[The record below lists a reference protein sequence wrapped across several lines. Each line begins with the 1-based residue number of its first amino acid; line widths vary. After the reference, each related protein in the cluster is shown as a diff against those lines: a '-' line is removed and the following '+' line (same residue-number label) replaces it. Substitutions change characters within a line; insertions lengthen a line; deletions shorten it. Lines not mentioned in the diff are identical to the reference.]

1 MTENFDP
8 VAHNRAA
15 WDREVDSGNEWT
27 RPVGSDVIA
36 RARAGDWS
44 VVLIGYQPV
53 PRDWFPAEL
62 AGAAVLCLASG
73 GGQQG
78 PVLAAAG
85 ADVTVFDNSPRQL
98 GRDEEV
104 AAREGLAIRT
114 VLGDMR
120 DLGAFPDASFD
131 VVFNPVSNVFCPE
144 LAPVWRE
151 SFRVLRP
158 GGVLLAGFMNP
169 DIYLFDEAALERDEL
184 VVRHPLPFSSLDLPE
199 AERQQYYGDGPVEF
213 SHSLTEQIGGQL
225 AAGFTLTHLVEAPH
239 HTDPPRGTC
248 PATSPPAPSSP
259 AEPGCADAGGAY
271 QVPGSGPPYQDWM
284 IWCAIDTGGGS
295 SSSPAA
301 TSAASSAR
309 VRKRASAISSSSTVI
324 CCPGPASARNPSIR
338 LCGIGQAWLPTYR
351 MPLTAIP
358 VSSQTSRATVCSADS
373 PASTKPAR
381 MDTRPGGHMR
391 LRASRQR
398 SSSSVTSMI
407 TAGSMRGKCSLP
419 STGHRRMCPA
429 GAGTVRAPQRGQ
441 WVWRACQLASA
452 TAWVN
457 SPASRS
463 PSSVAAC
470 RRLAGRTPGSGA
482 AMSVPGGGRAPAPSP
497 PGGPATPK

>member
-1 MTENFDP
+1 VTENFDP

-36 RARAGDWS
+36 RARVGDWS

-120 DLGAFPDASFD
+120 DLGAFPGAGFD

-158 GGVLLAGFMNP
+158 GGLLLAGFVNP

-184 VVRHPLPFSSLDLPE
+184 VVRHPLPYSSLDLPE
-199 AERQQYYGDGPVEF
+199 AERRQYYGDGPVEF

-239 HTDPPRGTC
+239 HLDPTARYMPGYI
-248 PATSPPAPSSP
+248 AT
-259 AEPGCADAGGAY
+259 
-271 QVPGSGPPYQDWM
+271 
-284 IWCAIDTGGGS
+284 
-295 SSSPAA
+295 
-301 TSAASSAR
+301 
-309 VRKRASAISSSSTVI
+309 RAV
-324 CCPGPASARNPSIR
+324 
-338 LCGIGQAWLPTYR
+338 
-351 MPLTAIP
+351 
-358 VSSQTSRATVCSADS
+358 
-373 PASTKPAR
+373 
-381 MDTRPGGHMR
+381 RPG
-391 LRASRQR
+391 
-398 SSSSVTSMI
+398 
-407 TAGSMRGKCSLP
+407 
-419 STGHRRMCPA
+419 
-429 GAGTVRAPQRGQ
+429 
-441 WVWRACQLASA
+441 
-452 TAWVN
+452 
-457 SPASRS
+457 
-463 PSSVAAC
+463 
-470 RRLAGRTPGSGA
+470 
-482 AMSVPGGGRAPAPSP
+482 
-497 PGGPATPK
+497 